1 MEDDSEAIDNLRE
14 TIKMSLS
21 PPAMITYDSLVQDF
35 TLDRIGVAEMTT
47 SL

>member
-21 PPAMITYDSLVQDF
+21 PSAMISYDSLVQDF